1 MGPVL
6 WVETQRKREITG
18 TDAYPGERVV
28 RATVWVIQSQ
38 GVMWGKMSPSAG
50 WRTAGT
56 NMRTVG
62 SLDTTWEEQAG
73 ASPPYNAGKRDVSS
87 RRC

>member
-1 MGPVL
+1 M
-6 WVETQRKREITG
+6 
-18 TDAYPGERVV
+18 
-28 RATVWVIQSQ
+28 RATVWVTQPQ

-56 NMRTVG
+56 NMRTMG

-73 ASPPYNAGKRDVSS
+73 ANPPYKQGREGSAPTGARFPVTTDLAQVPDLTEKTF
-87 RRC
+87 